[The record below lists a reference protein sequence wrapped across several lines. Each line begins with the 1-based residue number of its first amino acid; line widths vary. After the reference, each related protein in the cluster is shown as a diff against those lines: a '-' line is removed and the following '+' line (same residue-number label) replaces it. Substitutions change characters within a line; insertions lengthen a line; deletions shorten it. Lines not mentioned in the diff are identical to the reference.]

1 VTCRCA
7 ERAEAIV
14 RAAIAI
20 SKGDRKAAGSE
31 IRFIGQSA
39 REDVASLKDRALA
52 ATRLKGRR
60 SG

>member
-1 VTCRCA
+1 MTCRCA

-20 SKGDRKAAGSE
+20 SKGDRKAARDE
-31 IRFIGQSA
+31 VRFIGRSA
-39 REDVASLKDRALA
+39 REDITSLKDRAA
-52 ATRLKGRR
+52 AAVRLKGRR